1 MSRNFS
7 FSVDKVLPYLKNVV
21 SLTNAKTT
29 LPILECVKLYNSEE
43 NPNVLCM
50 TCSDSESWL
59 TTKCNVQSQ
68 SVFNICINAKKFL
81 NVISGLGGY
90 DIVATIDETKNIVV
104 CDYKK
109 GSFELPYES
118 SENFVES
125 KSFDD
130 MEKVTSFEVGGMSLY
145 NAMSTVQFGMA
156 DDELRPVLN
165 GVHIEFGEDGTEFV
179 ATDGRVLALCKDK
192 GLIVP
197 QGSFTL
203 PSKPS
208 RILLPLLYRD
218 TPINVQYDDAI
229 IVLNGEDFT
238 FTTRMIMGKYP
249 NYKSIIPTDYVR
261 DIKIDKSELT
271 SALKHIIPL
280 GNDTN
285 KLVIFN
291 FEFGN
296 NFVCCENVDFS
307 TSAKEFIECEDNNTE
322 KFRIGFLSS
331 LVLSCL
337 TSVSSAKV
345 HLFVKDP
352 QRAAVMIPDT
362 QNDTI
367 EYKVLLMPLVIN

>member
-7 FSVDKVLPYLKNVV
+7 FNVDKVLPYLKNVV
-21 SLTNAKTT
+21 SLTNSKTT
-29 LPILECVKLYNSEE
+29 IPILECVKLYNSEE

-50 TCSDSESWL
+50 TCSDGESWL
-59 TTKCNVQSQ
+59 TTKCDVQSQ
-68 SVFNICINAKKFL
+68 GVFNICVNAKKFL

-130 MEKVTSFEVGGMSLY
+130 MEKVSSFEVGGMSLY

-229 IVLNGEDFT
+229 IVLNGDDFI

-249 NYKSIIPTDYVR
+249 NYKSIIPTDYVK

-291 FEFGN
+291 FEF
-296 NFVCCENVDFS
+296 V
-307 TSAKEFIECEDNNTE
+307 
-322 KFRIGFLSS
+322 
-331 LVLSCL
+331 
-337 TSVSSAKV
+337 
-345 HLFVKDP
+345 VK
-352 QRAAVMIPDT
+352 M
-362 QNDTI
+362 
-367 EYKVLLMPLVIN
+367 